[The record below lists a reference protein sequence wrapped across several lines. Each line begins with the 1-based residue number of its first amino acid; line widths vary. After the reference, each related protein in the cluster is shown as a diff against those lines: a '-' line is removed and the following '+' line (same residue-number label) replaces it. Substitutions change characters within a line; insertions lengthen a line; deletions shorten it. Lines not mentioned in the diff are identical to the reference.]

1 MAGISEDKFEQLLDI
16 YRKEL
21 SNLYITKDR
30 NKQHY
35 WLQKA
40 SFTREKILEAFKDEK
55 TRSNNN
61 DGTVCSCTDCSCN

>member
-1 MAGISEDKFEQLLDI
+1 MSEEKFEQLVDI

-21 SNLYITKDR
+21 CNLYVTKDR

-35 WLQKA
+35 WVQKA
-40 SFTREKILEAFKDEK
+40 NFTREKIIEAFKDEK
-55 TRSNNN
+55 TRSNK